1 MAQHP
6 ALTSNRVA
14 VITGAASG
22 IGFAAAKRFA
32 ELGMKVCLADLP
44 GEALQRSAEEVA
56 GASGSADNV
65 LAVAADVSRRDD
77 IERLKDQVLSAFGEV
92 AVLMNNAGTEG
103 GGQIFGDPQRWHAIL
118 DTNLWGVINGVQ
130 AFAPAMIAQKSPCA
144 IINTGSKQG
153 ITTPPGDTAYNV
165 SKAGVKVFT
174 EALAH
179 ELRNTPE
186 AQVTAHLLIPGF
198 VYTGFTKARG
208 VTEKPAGAWAP
219 EQVIDFLLPAL
230 ERGDFYVLC
239 PDNETTRD
247 IDEKRIRWAAE
258 DITEN
263 RPPLSRW
270 HPDYK
275 DAFAQVMKG

>member
-6 ALTSNRVA
+6 AIASNRVA

-22 IGFAAAKRFA
+22 IGLAAAKRFA
-32 ELGMKVCLADLP
+32 ELGMKVCLADLE
-44 GEALQRSAEEVA
+44 GETLQRSAEAVARVA
-56 GASGSADNV
+56 GKAENV
-65 LAVAADVSRRDD
+65 LAVATDVSRLADV
-77 IERLKDQVLSAFGEV
+77 ENLKEKVYAAFGEV
-92 AVLMNNAGTEG
+92 ALLMNNAGTEG
-103 GGQIFGDPQRWHAIL
+103 GGQMFGDLTRWRAIL
-118 DTNLWGVINGVQ
+118 ETNLWGVINGVHV
-130 AFAPAMIAQKSPCA
+130 FVPAMIDQKAPCA

-153 ITTPPGDTAYNV
+153 ITTPPGNTAYNV

-179 ELRNTPE
+179 ELRNTPDC
-186 AQVTAHLLIPGF
+186 QVTAHLLIPGF

-219 EQVIDFLLPAL
+219 EQVVAFLMSAL
-230 ERGDFYVLC
+230 EQGDFYVLC
-239 PDNETTRD
+239 PDNETAREM
-247 IDEKRIRWAAE
+247 DEKRIRWAAE
-258 DITEN
+258 DIIEN

-275 DAFAQVMKG
+275 DAFAKIMEG